1 MLPQLKLLLQAGN
14 PLISIVSQDEEAV
27 TEAVRGTV
35 ERLGLPLFEWAVTKG
50 LTQTLPA
57 PAETGVKAGKAVP
70 ALEYLLDNKGKKQV
84 YFFKDLGP
92 HCKDPYVQR
101 QLREIYQQRSVCVV
115 MLDMDPLPEPVRRL
129 AVSIDMPLPG
139 TEELEKVL
147 RDTFRSVR
155 DASLEEIT
163 STLTKRDAE
172 QIAQTL
178 RGLTRAEATH
188 VVAAAIH
195 DDNSLTAA
203 DLARIVEYKR
213 NLLRSA
219 GCLDAVTVD
228 VHSDDVGGLDNLK
241 AWLAKRRHASS
252 PKARA
257 AGLDPPRGILL
268 LGVQGCGKSLCAK
281 AVAADW
287 QLPLLRMD
295 PGVLY
300 QKYIGETETRL
311 RETLAQAEAMAPI
324 VLWIDEIE
332 KAFASA
338 TSASA
343 DGGLSQRMFGT
354 LLSWMQGH
362 HCPIFIV
369 ATANDIEALPPELMR
384 KGRFDEVF
392 FVDLPTPAA
401 RRKIAEIH
409 LTRRGRDPGK
419 FDLTAIAN
427 ATDEFSG
434 SEIEQLIVSA
444 MYSAF
449 AQDQDLADT
458 HILEERKTTRPLA
471 TLMRERIEYLR
482 DWARD
487 RCVPAD

>member
-1 MLPQLKLLLQAGN
+1 MLPQLKLLIQSGH
-14 PLISIVSQDEEAV
+14 PLISIVAQDEEAV
-27 TEAVRGTV
+27 TEQVRDTV

-50 LTQTLPA
+50 LSRVLPA
-57 PAETGVKAGKAVP
+57 AAETGVKGGKAVP
-70 ALEYLLDNKGKKQV
+70 ALEYILDNKGKKEV
-84 YFFKDLGP
+84 YYFKDLGP
-92 HCKDPYVQR
+92 HCKDAYVQR

-115 MLDMDPLPEPVRRL
+115 MLDMDPLPDPVLRL
-129 AVSIDMPLPG
+129 AVSIDMPLPD

-155 DASLEEIT
+155 ESSLEEIT
-163 STLTKRDAE
+163 STLTKREAE

-195 DDNSLTAA
+195 DDNALTAA

-219 GCLDAVTVD
+219 GCLDASTVD
-228 VHSDDVGGLDNLK
+228 VHSDDVGGLENLK
-241 AWLAKRRHASS
+241 AWLAKRRHGSTA
-252 PKARA
+252 KARA

-300 QKYIGETETRL
+300 QKYIGETETRM

-362 HCPIFIV
+362 HCSIFIV

-401 RRKIAEIH
+401 RKKIVEIH
-409 LTRRGRDPGK
+409 LRRRGRDPGK
-419 FDLTAIAN
+419 FNLDAIAE

-434 SEIEQLIVSA
+434 SELEQLIVSA

-449 AQDQDLADT
+449 AQDQELADK

-471 TLMRERIEYLR
+471 TLMRERIDYLR
-482 DWARD
+482 EWARD